1 MKEFYA
7 GDSFRDV
14 LVASGKFA
22 DNSDLDL
29 AAWTPSAIIKFIGKC
44 PPAPRALV
52 AEIVEITDDS
62 YNARITS
69 EKTDDWPAGRAEIY
83 ITFTRVVNGKTIKRT
98 ASVLQIHI
106 KTRPK
111 IG

>member
-7 GDSFRDV
+7 GDSFREMV
-14 LVASGKFA
+14 VASGKFA
-22 DNSDLDL
+22 DDSDLDL
-29 AAWTPSAIIKFIGKC
+29 AAWTPSAIIEFLGHC
-44 PPAPRALV
+44 PPAPRALA

-62 YNARITS
+62 YAARITS
-69 EKTDDWPAGRAEIY
+69 EETDDWPAGRAKIY
-83 ITFTRVVNGKTIKRT
+83 ITFIRVVNNKKVIRT
-98 ASVLQIHI
+98 ASELDFTI